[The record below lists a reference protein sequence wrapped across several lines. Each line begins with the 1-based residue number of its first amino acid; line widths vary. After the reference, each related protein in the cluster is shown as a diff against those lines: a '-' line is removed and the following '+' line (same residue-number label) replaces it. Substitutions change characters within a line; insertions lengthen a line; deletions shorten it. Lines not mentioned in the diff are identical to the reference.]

1 MGKGLKVI
9 TILIFL
15 STLGVLYFTSKII
28 TELIAKREKVK
39 NLTLQVKSLEEERDK
54 LTAQVDSLTQ
64 ANNRLERDLAS
75 LRQERDRLVSDLNNE
90 REKVRNLNSQI
101 AELNRVKSS
110 LQSQVYSLQGK
121 VQDVNQQL
129 ARLEQEKSQWEDAAK
144 KAEKQIGILKKKLA
158 QYTGE
163 TEQTRGETKLVPEIV
178 KKSTGTVLDFR
189 APGIVAMKFTGSVP
203 LTPGTTLYAFRNDKV
218 IGKITVR
225 EVYSTLVVAKADYAN
240 LGESLSKDDVLKITR
255 WVSEKEG
262 GE

>member
-15 STLGVLYFTSKII
+15 STLGVLYFSSKII

-39 NLTLQVKSLEEERDK
+39 NLTLQVKSLEDERDK
-54 LTAQVDSLTQ
+54 LIAQVDSLTQ
-64 ANNRLERDLAS
+64 ANDKLERDLAS
-75 LRQERDRLVSDLNNE
+75 LRRERDRLVSDLNNE
-90 REKVRNLNSQI
+90 KRKVRDLNSRI
-101 AELNRVKSS
+101 AALNREKSS

-129 ARLEQEKSQWEDAAK
+129 ARLEEERSRWEDAAK
-144 KAEKQIGILKKKLA
+144 KAEKQVNTLKKQLA

-163 TEQTRGETKLVPEIV
+163 IEQGKSGTKLVPEIV
-178 KKSTGTVLDFR
+178 KKATGTVLDFR
-189 APGIVAMKFTGSVP
+189 SPGIIAVKFTGSVP
-203 LTPGTTLYAFRNDKV
+203 ITPGTTLYAFRKDKV

-225 EVYSTLVVAKADYAN
+225 EVYSTLVVAKTDYEN
-240 LGESLSKDDVLKITR
+240 LGESLSRNDVLKITR